1 MASWLNDFEF
11 RNGKILVKA
20 TRVKIPVTGS
30 LLKDIFS
37 WVPFHLL
44 EKAKSLKKSSHTKKP
59 LSIAFT
65 PTIPRPW
72 YLITVCALR
81 AQVNMT
87 PTLVDADVIF
97 YFEDTTQAQPPHL
110 TPEQKRKSLNFECR
124 DISKTK
130 VGTVF
135 ESVFGYALNVDPKTY
150 KGRMAVKSETNGVH
164 DGRETQGPITK
175 QDGLSYQRLI
185 DNTID
190 GLWVEDLRC
199 PVIDGEIEV
208 VFIKRRA
215 LSTRFANTNANVT
228 LHSPDDLLSHEERR
242 KITLFAK
249 AMGLDWGGMDI
260 LRDKHDGKIYIVDVN
275 KTDMGPPLALSLK
288 DKNKAITILTDQFV
302 RLVRSKMN

>member
-11 RNGKILVKA
+11 RNGKVFVKV
-20 TRVKIPVTGS
+20 TRVKIPINVN

-37 WVPFHLL
+37 WIPFYLL
-44 EKAKSLKKSSHTKKP
+44 ERVKLPKTSPRIKNP

-65 PTIPRPW
+65 PTLPRPW
-72 YLITVCALR
+72 YLIAVCAQR
-81 AQVNMT
+81 AQINMT
-87 PTLVDADVIF
+87 PSLADADVIF
-97 YFEDTTQAQPPHL
+97 YFEDRTQAQPPHL
-110 TPEQKRKSLNFECR
+110 SQEQKRKSLNFECR

-130 VGTVF
+130 VGIVF
-135 ESVFGYALNVDPKTY
+135 ERVFGYALNIDPETY

-164 DGRETQGPITK
+164 DGRETQGPITR

-199 PVIDGEIEV
+199 PVIDGKIEII
-208 VFIKRRA
+208 FIKRRELA
-215 LSTRFANTNANVT
+215 TRFANTNANVT
-228 LHSPDDLLSHEERR
+228 LHSPDDLLSYEERR

-260 LRDKHDGKIYIVDVN
+260 LRDKQDGKIYIVDVN
-275 KTDMGPPLALSLK
+275 KTDMGPPLALSLR

-302 RLVRSKMN
+302 RLVRSKMD